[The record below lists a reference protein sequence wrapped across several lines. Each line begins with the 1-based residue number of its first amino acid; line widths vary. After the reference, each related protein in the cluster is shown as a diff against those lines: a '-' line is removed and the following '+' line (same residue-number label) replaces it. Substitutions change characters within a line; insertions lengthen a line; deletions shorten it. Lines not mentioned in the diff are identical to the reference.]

1 MSSINITRRNVA
13 LLAAATATLGATPLA
28 TLAQSRLDRVTIRYG
43 FLPIPT
49 VPLYAAIAYD
59 LFEREN
65 LDVQLVKF
73 TSGPATF
80 QAMQAGSI
88 DAGQGGIGTYFM
100 GTTRGLEIR
109 WVYTYGDYS
118 PIEGLVVRKGSAIRD
133 FKDLKG
139 KKVTYA
145 AGSSQHLAHL
155 IALRRA
161 GMNINDIEAIPL
173 APPQGLAA
181 VLNGDVEA
189 GWFWDPFVS
198 QAVEKGATR
207 IVVNKELGALDA
219 FGFAMTTKFL
229 SDPKNVAGVGR
240 MIRAM
245 AEGQKRY
252 MSDPGP
258 TMEKIR
264 TITGIDDK
272 LAQQIIKGVEWYEP
286 QAQLDSKH
294 PLSLAEPNNS
304 SRGAAQYLK
313 DRVEDP
319 AMLAQ
324 LITKRGDIPA
334 FIDNR
339 PLRAAFSR

>member
-1 MSSINITRRNVA
+1 MSSFNITRRKVTSFAAVA
-13 LLAAATATLGATPLA
+13 ALGSLPWPATS
-28 TLAQSRLDRVTIRYG
+28 QSKPDRLTIRYG
-43 FLPIPT
+43 YLPVPT
-49 VPLYAAIAYD
+49 VPLYAAIAHD
-59 LFEREN
+59 LFEKEN

-80 QAMQAGSI
+80 QAMQAGSV

-118 PIEGLVVRKGSAIRD
+118 PIEGLVVKKGSAVRD

-145 AGSSQHLAHL
+145 SGSSQHLAHL
-155 IALRRA
+155 IALRKA
-161 GMNINDIEAIPL
+161 GMNISDVDAVPL

-198 QAVEKGATR
+198 QAIDKGATR
-207 IVVNKELGALDA
+207 IINNKELGALDP
-219 FGFAMTTKFL
+219 FGFAVTTKFL
-229 SDPKNVAGVGR
+229 SDPKNVAGIGR

-245 AEGQKRY
+245 AEGQRRFAA
-252 MSDPGP
+252 DPGP

-286 QAQLDSKH
+286 QAQLDVRH
-294 PLSLAEPNNS
+294 PLSLAEPNNFG
-304 SRGAAQYLK
+304 RGASQYLK

-319 AMLAQ
+319 AILAQ
-324 LITKRGDIPA
+324 LITKRGDIAA

-339 PLRAAFSR
+339 PLNAAFVR